1 MTGDP
6 RLNEAQVGAIS
17 RGELSDPFAWL
28 GPHAVPGG
36 CVVRAFSPHAERLGA
51 CFADGERLPLE
62 PRGGGVFEGIAS
74 GRKPGPYHLEA
85 SNAGGSWTLED
96 PYRFAPVLGAL
107 DDHLLL
113 EGRHL
118 RLHHRLGAH
127 PCIHEGVPGVSFAVW
142 APNALRVALVGDFN
156 DWDARRHP
164 MRKRVDSGVW
174 ELFIPQL
181 GPGCAYKYQ
190 IVSRSGDTQPL
201 KADPFGFASELR
213 PSTASVVTDLSV
225 IHFSDEAYMA
235 ARRSRRPR
243 QEPMSIYEVHLGSWR
258 RAPSGGFLDYD
269 AIAERLIPYVAGLGF
284 THLELLPVSEHPL
297 DDSWGYQPL
306 GLFCP
311 TRRFG
316 TPEGLARLVDAAHQA
331 GLGVILDWVPAHFP
345 TDAHGLRMFDGEPL
359 YEHADP
365 RRGYQPQWSTATF
378 DYGRREVAN
387 YLIAN
392 ALYWFEVFHIDG
404 LRVDAVSSMLYLDYG
419 RAAGEWSP
427 NAAGGRENREAEA
440 FIQHLNGVV
449 HEAYPDVLMIAEE
462 STDWPGVTRAPQAG
476 GLGFDFK
483 WNMGWMND
491 TLDYVS
497 RDPVHRRHHH
507 DEITFGLMYAFNE
520 AFVLPL
526 SHDEVVHGKGTI
538 LSRIPGDDASRFA
551 TLRAYYGFMWGHPGK
566 KLLFMGQEFG
576 QRREWDFR
584 SEVEWGLLDHAPHQ
598 GLLRLVEDLNRLH
611 AFLPALH
618 CADADPRGF
627 RWSVVEDKLR
637 SVAAFLRFAPDNA
650 EAEAVAIV
658 CNFTPIAR
666 SGYRIGLPWSGP
678 WREALNTDADCYGGS
693 GQGNLGLVQAS
704 DTILDGFPASAE
716 LHLPALSAL
725 YLVASQPKPPQRRAA
740 ERRGRKP

>member
-28 GPHAVPGG
+28 GPHSVAGG
-36 CVVRAFSPHAERLGA
+36 CVVRAFSPHAESLVAR
-51 CFADGERLPLE
+51 FADGTPLVLDA
-62 PRGGGVFEGIAS
+62 RGGGVFEGIAS
-74 GRKPGPYHLEA
+74 ESAPGPYRLEA
-85 SNAGGSWTLED
+85 ANSGGAWTLED
-96 PYRFAPVLGAL
+96 PYRFGPVLGPL
-107 DDHLLL
+107 DDHLFL
-113 EGRHL
+113 EGSHL

-127 PCIHEGVPGVSFAVW
+127 PCVHEGVEGVSFAVW
-142 APNALRVALVGDFN
+142 APNARRVSLVGDFN

-164 MRKRVDSGVW
+164 MRKRLDSGIW
-174 ELFIPQL
+174 ELFMPQV
-181 GPGCAYKYQ
+181 GAGSAYKYQ
-190 IVSRSGDTQPL
+190 IVSRSGDVLPL
-201 KADPFGFASELR
+201 KADPFGAASELR
-213 PSTASVVTDLSV
+213 PSTASVVADLSR
-225 IHFSDEAYMA
+225 IRFSDGAYME
-235 ARRSRRPR
+235 ARRRRRPH

-258 RAPSGGFLDYD
+258 RGPGGGFLDYD
-269 AIAERLIPYVAGLGF
+269 ALAERLIPYVAGLGF

-311 TRRFG
+311 TRRHG
-316 TPEGLARLVDAAHQA
+316 SPEGLARFVDAAHQA

-345 TDAHGLRMFDGEPL
+345 TDAHGLRLFDGEPL

-365 RRGYQPQWSTATF
+365 RRGFQPQWSTATF

-387 YLIAN
+387 YLISN

-419 RAAGEWSP
+419 RSPGAWSP

-440 FIQHLNGVV
+440 FVRRLNQVV
-449 HEAYPDVLMIAEE
+449 HEVFPDVLMIAEE
-462 STDWPGVTRAPQAG
+462 STDWPGVTRTAEDG

-497 RDPVHRRHHH
+497 RDPIHRRHHH
-507 DEITFGLMYAFNE
+507 GEITFGLMYAFNE

-538 LSRIPGDDASRFA
+538 LSRIPGEDRDRFA

-584 SEVEWGLLDHAPHQ
+584 GEVEWWLLDHAPHQ

-611 AFLPALH
+611 RTLPALH

-627 RWSVVEDKLR
+627 AWSVVEDKAR
-637 SVAAFLRFAPDNA
+637 SVAAFLRYAPDDPGA
-650 EAEAVAIV
+650 EGVCVV
-658 CNFTPIAR
+658 CNFTPMAR
-666 SGYRIGLPWSGP
+666 SGYRIGLPWAGP
-678 WREALNTDADCYGGS
+678 WREVLNTDADCYGGS
-693 GQGNLGLVQAS
+693 GQGNLGQVEAS
-704 DTILDGFPASAE
+704 QTPLDGFAASAE
-716 LHLPALSAL
+716 LHLPPLSAL
-725 YLVASQPKPPQRRAA
+725 YLVASQPRPPQRQAA